1 MTFVGRVQEK
11 ANLHKFLA
19 DNFSMAPLVYGR
31 RRVGKSELIRQALRE
46 TDYKYIYYECKQT
59 TEINNVESLSVLA
72 REVFDLPEVVFK
84 DLEAILE
91 FFFKSSQKY
100 PLILVLDEYPYLRD
114 TVKGLDSILQA
125 LIDKYRD
132 NCDMKL
138 IICGSFVD
146 TMKSLLLQEN
156 PLYGR
161 IDLTVYLTQ
170 MNYLE
175 SSLFYPSFSN
185 EDKVRLYSVFGG
197 IPYYNR
203 LIDESKTVQENIIE
217 LIASPGASLE
227 TEIGL
232 HLKSELAKISNANIV
247 FETLAKGF
255 CRYKDILAQ
264 SHISSGPALI
274 DVLDRLMSMEIVAKA
289 APINDERNRK
299 KTSYYISDNLFLFYY
314 KYIFRY
320 LSQLNIMHPKVFYKK
335 YIEQDFESNHVP
347 YIFEN
352 ICKQYL
358 VEVNRRGIIEEPFEK
373 IGSYY
378 YDDPV
383 TKTNGEF
390 DIVTLDSN
398 GYVFYEAK
406 FKNKELDKGTIEK
419 EIFQVNNCMLPCNRY
434 GFFSKDGF
442 TKEVQAMEGITLYEL
457 EDLFFEL

>member
-1 MTFVGRVQEK
+1 M
-11 ANLHKFLA
+11 
-19 DNFSMAPLVYGR
+19 
-31 RRVGKSELIRQALRE
+31 
-46 TDYKYIYYECKQT
+46 
-59 TEINNVESLSVLA
+59 ESLSVLA

-100 PLILVLDEYPYLRD
+100 PLILILDEYPYLRD

-217 LIASPGASLE
+217 LIASPGARLE

-264 SHISSGPALI
+264 SHISSGPTLI

-299 KTSYYISDNLFLFYY
+299 KQVIILVIIYFYFIISIFLDTC
-314 KYIFRY
+314 RS
-320 LSQLNIMHPKVFYKK
+320 L
-335 YIEQDFESNHVP
+335 
-347 YIFEN
+347 
-352 ICKQYL
+352 
-358 VEVNRRGIIEEPFEK
+358 
-373 IGSYY
+373 
-378 YDDPV
+378 
-383 TKTNGEF
+383 T
-390 DIVTLDSN
+390 
-398 GYVFYEAK
+398 
-406 FKNKELDKGTIEK
+406 
-419 EIFQVNNCMLPCNRY
+419 
-434 GFFSKDGF
+434 
-442 TKEVQAMEGITLYEL
+442 
-457 EDLFFEL
+457 